1 VSEILDEGPIIA
13 QDVAHVSH
21 RDDVQDL
28 TRIGR
33 DLETTVLARAV
44 RAHVEHRVLVWNNR
58 TVVFG

>member
-1 VSEILDEGPIIA
+1 
-13 QDVAHVSH
+13 VA
-21 RDDVQDL
+21 DL